1 MEGFPPECTDTFR
14 SELYAVI
21 KLCNG
26 GSKKEKEIRTILS
39 RRTHFLWYCSERN
52 ILPFIF
58 LVTNKDK
65 SLPILQ
71 MNFVMAC
78 YATFLA
84 TGHTLQ
90 SKSIKADTIQ
100 KYLTDAKT
108 FIQKFDLIKRDA
120 TIDEATNKT
129 AFCISK
135 VITEQRRFEGVKN
148 RREPYTLAIHRTLHQ
163 QTQLQAKHS
172 KESACCDWFL
182 LALLFGW
189 RQIEFCQS
197 AGSGI
202 LTRVHL
208 NSFGDAYAF
217 TLNDIRLYG
226 SGKIELDFKTAMKIP
241 TLMKYIKVQFRW
253 QKNGDHGISRWC
265 ARNDKSPYLCPVRRW
280 HNILS

>member
-1 MEGFPPECTDTFR
+1 
-14 SELYAVI
+14 
-21 KLCNG
+21 
-26 GSKKEKEIRTILS
+26 
-39 RRTHFLWYCSERN
+39 
-52 ILPFIF
+52 
-58 LVTNKDK
+58 
-65 SLPILQ
+65 

-148 RREPYTLAIHRTLHQ
+148 RREPYTIAMHKTLHQ
-163 QTQLQAKHS
+163 QTQLRAKHS

-182 LALLFGW
+182 LALVFGW

-202 LTRVHL
+202 LTRVCQNL
-208 NSFGDAYAF
+208 FNDAYAF
-217 TLNDIRLYG
+217 TLNDIKLYG
-226 SGKIELDFKTAMKIP
+226 TGKIKLNFETAMKIL
-241 TLMKYIKVQFRW
+241 TLMQYIKVHFRW
-253 QKNGDHGISRWC
+253 QKNGNHGMTQ
-265 ARNDKSPYLCPVRRW
+265 
-280 HNILS
+280 